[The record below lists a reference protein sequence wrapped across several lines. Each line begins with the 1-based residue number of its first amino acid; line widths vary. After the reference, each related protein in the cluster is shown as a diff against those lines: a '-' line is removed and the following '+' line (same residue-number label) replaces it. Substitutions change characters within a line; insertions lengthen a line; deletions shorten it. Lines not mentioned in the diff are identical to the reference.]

1 MMLNAGMKTAHQ
13 VADALAAHLASST
26 PLADAAG
33 AVPRV
38 FLDAIGYDADLEDG
52 RPVVYVHPESDDGMV
67 RGDRGTVIRVVVG
80 MDASAGV
87 TGNAASS
94 VQDSDGVYRSAQGWR
109 LDAVANALVAKAADA
124 LPGAILD
131 NADAEYDY
139 SASPYQFSTITLTFT
154 QIGTF

>member
-1 MMLNAGMKTAHQ
+1 MLNADMKTAHQ
-13 VADALAAHLASST
+13 IADALAVHLAQST
-26 PLADAAG
+26 VLADAAG

-38 FLDAIGYDADLEDG
+38 FLDAIGYDVDLDDG
-52 RPVVYVHPESDDGMV
+52 RPVVYVHPETDDGLV
-67 RGDRGTVIRVVVG
+67 RGDRDTSIRVVVG

-94 VQDSDGVYRSAQGWR
+94 VQDPDGVYRSAQGWR
-109 LDAVANALVAKAADA
+109 LDAVANALVAEAAAA

-131 NADAEYDY
+131 NAGAEYDY
-139 SASPYQFSTITLTFT
+139 SASPYQFATITLNFT